1 MGSGIYSR
9 NILEE
14 IVRLRHLSQLKSL
27 MLGNFATRFNDL
39 STLTGFADICFKQM
53 RNYFSFAVNSF
64 VGMTINNVITAV
76 LKVFK
81 SIII

>member
-1 MGSGIYSR
+1 
-9 NILEE
+9 
-14 IVRLRHLSQLKSL
+14 

-39 STLTGFADICFKQM
+39 STLTGFADIGFQQMRICSQERMFTQVLSSDRMQTKM